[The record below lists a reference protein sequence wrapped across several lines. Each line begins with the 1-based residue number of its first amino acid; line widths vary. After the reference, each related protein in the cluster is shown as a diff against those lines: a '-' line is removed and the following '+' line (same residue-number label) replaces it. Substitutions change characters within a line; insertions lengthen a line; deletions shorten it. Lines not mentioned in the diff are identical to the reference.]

1 MKGSFQKETKC
12 PNAEHL
18 GRLCADH
25 EMEVLGLDQNISA
38 IELDER
44 RLANERT
51 NFKRSKMRVNRS
63 KEDMVR
69 GRKVKRKNE
78 TDATGVSDISGN
90 HTTLSFKAYSSLC

>member
-18 GRLCADH
+18 GRLCADQ

-69 GRKVKRKNE
+69 GRKVKRK
-78 TDATGVSDISGN
+78 
-90 HTTLSFKAYSSLC
+90 HTNLNRIKMPGCLRGHTRNREPRM